1 MRFTNKMLKT
11 IGNAEWE
18 NALHDGRV
26 VRFND
31 GMEFRSFKTVA
42 EAEEFR
48 LLLQRQDIDA
58 RRIAYLGGHALGST
72 H

>member
-1 MRFTNKMLKT
+1 MRFCSRMLRT
-11 IGNAEWE
+11 IRSAEWE

-31 GMEFRSFKTVA
+31 GMEFRSFPTVK

-48 LLLQRQDIDA
+48 LMLRRQDVDA
-58 RRIAYLGGHALGST
+58 VRVERASHG
-72 H
+72 